1 MKLLI
6 TTLTLTLFF
15 LFPTATQACF
25 GFGCKSEVTML
36 GEVLFSENNL
46 ATIRPFHI
54 FPKSSDVNENYVKIE
69 DTKNYL
75 IVGKKYALSLAKKDS
90 NYSLTW
96 EPLEVT
102 GDTFKNAKLVNI
114 KNADDAL
121 LQLRI
126 NNNGENPEANFFGAA
141 DGKLFVR
148 FGDSDSP
155 FFRDVQVYP
164 DKEPVKLKKHILYS
178 NWFYSWLSNYFFA
191 HKNKKAP
198 SFLTSAVM

>member
-1 MKLLI
+1 
-6 TTLTLTLFF
+6 
-15 LFPTATQACF
+15 
-25 GFGCKSEVTML
+25 ML

-75 IVGKKYALSLAKKDS
+75 IVGKKYALSLVKKDN

-126 NNNGENPEANFFGAA
+126 NNNGENPEANFFGAD

-155 FFRDVQVYP
+155 FFRDAQVYP
-164 DKEPVKLKKHILYS
+164 DKESAKFNYLYLIATGFILGSAITFLLTKTKKPR
-178 NWFYSWLSNYFFA
+178 LS
-191 HKNKKAP
+191 
-198 SFLTSAVM
+198 

>member
-6 TTLTLTLFF
+6 TTLALTLIL
-15 LFPTATQACF
+15 LFPTTTHACF

-75 IVGKKYALSLAKKDS
+75 TVGKKYALSLVKKDN

-126 NNNGENPEANFFGAA
+126 NNNGENPEANFYGAD

-164 DKEPVKLKKHILYS
+164 DKEPVKLKNIYFIATGFILGS
-178 NWFYSWLSNYFFA
+178 AITFLLTKTKKPRLS
-191 HKNKKAP
+191 
-198 SFLTSAVM
+198 